1 MTSLSCSLSRSLA
14 FALVCMTLCGIPAAA
29 RAASW
34 QDNALSYVHG
44 TEFTEPGN
52 RREVRKDIVQFTHA
66 SGYALG
72 QNFFSVKVLRSDATD
87 PKKGSSRGATEGY
100 LVYRHQLHLGKV
112 FERSFA
118 FGPVKELALSAGFD
132 LNTKDTA
139 FSPRKR
145 VVVVGPTFKFDVPG
159 YLDLSLMVGKEWNR
173 CRLGAPICSQREIGF
188 DPQWMV
194 NVVWGIPFRAGA
206 VPLQFE
212 GFLAING
219 EKGRDYAGTK
229 TGTETL
235 MRTALM
241 VDVGQMAW
249 GRKKALLV
257 GVGYEYWRN
266 KFGNQT
272 YPDGR
277 ALPGIDTDAPT
288 LQLAWH
294 F

>member
-1 MTSLSCSLSRSLA
+1 MTALARTLLFTLACTTLS
-14 FALVCMTLCGIPAAA
+14 GIPAAA
-29 RAASW
+29 RASSW

-72 QNFFSVKVLRSDATD
+72 QNFFSLKVLRSDATD

-100 LVYRHQLHLGKV
+100 LVYRHQLHLGKA

-118 FGPVKELALSAGFD
+118 FGPVKEVALSAGFD

-173 CRLGAPICSQREIGF
+173 CRLGAPICPQREIGF

-235 MRTALM
+235 MRAALM

-249 GRKKALLV
+249 GRKKSLLV

-277 ALPGIDTDAPT
+277 ALPGVDTDAPT
-288 LQLAWH
+288 LQLAWN